1 MANTGQLML
10 RVGTSRCSLR
20 YRRHCPQSEG
30 CGNKHKFILPQR
42 REEAE
47 PPQQHWLTVRRTPID
62 RHMPTNNSAP
72 SHPTPIRIQLI
83 CIQGPFA
90 IHLPLL
96 PIDNLLLL
104 PIQNVPLF
112 PSDNVTI
119 TAVQPMAWNTD
130 AARVKPHT
138 LRTNPH
144 PVPFLDEEQKLRAVT
159 RSARGKS
166 RSRKAVQPVQFSQ
179 GFYQIPLSGQGAA
192 GASIS
197 WMSTREAIDLECYEQ

>member
-1 MANTGQLML
+1 MANTGLQTLEVGIWRGRL
-10 RVGTSRCSLR
+10 RQRSQ
-20 YRRHCPQSEG
+20 CPQGEG
-30 CGNKHKFILPQR
+30 CCTRDKFTLPQR
-42 REEAE
+42 REEAA
-47 PPQQHWLTVRRTPID
+47 PAQQLWLPVRLTPID
-62 RHMPTNNSAP
+62 RHMPTNNSTHSQP
-72 SHPTPIRIQLI
+72 KPIHLQLI
-83 CIQGPFA
+83 F
-90 IHLPLL
+90 IHLPSAISLL
-96 PIDNLLLL
+96 PIDNLPLL

-112 PSDNVTI
+112 PTDNVTI

-166 RSRKAVQPVQFSQ
+166 PSRKAVQPVQFSQ